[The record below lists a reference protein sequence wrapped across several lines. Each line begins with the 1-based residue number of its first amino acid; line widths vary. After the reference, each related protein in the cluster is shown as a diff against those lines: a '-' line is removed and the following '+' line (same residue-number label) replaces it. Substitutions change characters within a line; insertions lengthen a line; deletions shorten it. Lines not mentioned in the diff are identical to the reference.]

1 MKKLLLSLTMVII
14 TIAGQAQT
22 PKHEVRA
29 VWLTT
34 IGGIDW
40 PRTHATSSSSA
51 AQQKRELS
59 RILDQLKKAN
69 VNTVLLQTRIRASTI
84 YPSQYEPYDPCLT
97 GRNGGNPGYDPLRYA
112 IEECHKRGMELHAW
126 VVTIPVGK
134 WNSAACKALRDRYPN
149 LIRKIGDEGY
159 MNPEMEETGN
169 YIAKVCREIV
179 DKYDVDGIHLDYIR
193 YPENWK
199 IKVSKEQGRQYITN
213 IVKKIHR
220 AVKQKKRWVK
230 LSCSPI
236 GKFSDL
242 SRYSSKG
249 WNAYNTVCQDAQKW
263 LRDGLMDELFPMM
276 YFRGDNFYPFAI
288 NWKEHTHGRIIAPGL
303 GIWFLSRSEGN
314 WPLTDITREL
324 EFLRSNGLGHTYFR
338 SRFFTDNTKGIYD
351 YVCNRLDTY
360 PALIPAL
367 TWEHRTPPQPPRR
380 LFVDNGS
387 GDITLYWEGARDNSD
402 GDYLTY
408 NIYVSHGGTVDIR
421 QARNLVAHRVMG
433 NSITFRGSVSHSP
446 LSFAVTAMDRY
457 GNESEAL
464 QSVVEATSSQ
474 QLLTNDGSR
483 LFLPKKDPA
492 LDANFLVIQSL
503 AGNIVKR
510 VNYTSDVIDIRNL
523 PEGVYSIHSMN
534 RNKKTHRIG
543 YFIVK
548 RGEG

>member
-1 MKKLLLSLTMVII
+1 MKKLLLSLSLALLALAVH
-14 TIAGQAQT
+14 AQP

-40 PRTHATSSSSA
+40 PRAHATSSSSIRE
-51 AQQKRELS
+51 QQRELS

-69 VNTVLLQTRIRASTI
+69 VNTVLLQTRVRATTI

-97 GRNGGNPGYDPLRYA
+97 GRQGGNPGYDPLRYA
-112 IEECHKRGMELHAW
+112 IDECHKRGMELHAW

-134 WNSAACKALRDRYPN
+134 WNSAGCKALRNRYPS
-149 LIRKIGDEGY
+149 LIHKIGDEGY

-169 YIAKVCREIV
+169 YIAKICREIV

-199 IKVSKEQGRQYITN
+199 IKVSKDRGRQYITD

-220 AVKQKKRWVK
+220 AVKQRKRWVK

-236 GKFSDL
+236 GKYSDL

-249 WNAYNTVCQDAQKW
+249 WNAYNTVCQDAQRW
-263 LRDGLMDELFPMM
+263 LREGLMDELFPMM

-288 NWKEHTHGRIIAPGL
+288 NWKEHTYGRIVAPGL

-351 YVCNRLDTY
+351 YVRNRLDTY

-367 TWEHRTPPQPPRR
+367 TWEHSTPPQAPRR
-380 LFVDNGS
+380 LFIDNS
-387 GDITLYWEGARDNSD
+387 NDITLYWDGATDNSD

-408 NIYVSHGGTVDIR
+408 NVYVSHNGTVDIR
-421 QARNLVAHRVMG
+421 DSRNLVAHRVMG
-433 NSITFRGSVSHSP
+433 KSIRFRGSSSHAP
-446 LSFAVTAMDRY
+446 LYFAVTAVDRY
-457 GNESEAL
+457 GNESSPL
-464 QSVVEATSSQ
+464 QSAAEARPSQ
-474 QLLTNDGSR
+474 QLLRNDGRR
-483 LFLPKKDPA
+483 LYLPKKDPA
-492 LDANFLVIQSL
+492 LDANFVVIESL

-510 VNYTSDVIDIRNL
+510 EYYNDVIDIHNL

-534 RNKKTHRIG
+534 RNKKTHRLG
-543 YFIVK
+543 HFIVK
-548 RGEG
+548 RGE